1 MMNKENIERSRYVIT
16 PPVDIYETENEY
28 SLRLDMPGVKKED
41 ISITLNDG
49 KLEIEGK
56 PGDAYRD
63 RTDLRYAEFELA
75 DYYRAFSVGHDV
87 DPNGISATTDNGVLA
102 ITLRKREEAKPKKIE
117 ITVH

>member
-49 KLEIEGK
+49 KLHLKG
-56 PGDAYRD
+56 
-63 RTDLRYAEFELA
+63 
-75 DYYRAFSVGHDV
+75 
-87 DPNGISATTDNGVLA
+87 
-102 ITLRKREEAKPKKIE
+102 
-117 ITVH
+117 